1 MTKINAIYKCKIC
14 GNIVE
19 MVHTGEGELV
29 CCRQPMEIQEEKN
42 QNEGME
48 KHIPVVSKTEKGY
61 LVKVGSVI
69 HPMEENHYIEW
80 IEIILGG
87 KIYRKFLTSDQ
98 EPIAEF
104 ILDTKEE
111 NVIARA
117 YCNVHGLWNRIKK

>member
-19 MVHTGEGELV
+19 MVHTGAGELV
-29 CCRQPMEIQEEKN
+29 CCGQSMEIQEEKN

-48 KHIPVVSKTEKGY
+48 KHIPVVSKTGKGY

-80 IEIILGG
+80 IEIILGE

>member
-19 MVHTGEGELV
+19 MVHTGAGELV
-29 CCRQPMEIQEEKN
+29 CCGQPMEIQEEKN

-80 IEIILGG
+80 IEIILGE

>member
-19 MVHTGEGELV
+19 MVHTGAGELV
-29 CCRQPMEIQEEKN
+29 CCGQPMEIQEEKN

-48 KHIPVVSKTEKGY
+48 KHIPVVSKTGKGY

-80 IEIILGG
+80 IEIILGE
-87 KIYRKFLTSDQ
+87 KIYRKFLT
-98 EPIAEF
+98 
-104 ILDTKEE
+104 
-111 NVIARA
+111 
-117 YCNVHGLWNRIKK
+117 

>member
-87 KIYRKFLTSDQ
+87 KIYRKSLTSGQ
-98 EPIAEF
+98 EPVAEF

-117 YCNVHGLWNRIKK
+117 YCNVHGLWKSD